1 MTAAS
6 LEFQL
11 AERQIWHFEHREEAT
26 RQELPTSDSRQCEE
40 WLRSGIDAY
49 KWLARSEEAARLA
62 DAEGLAELTP
72 AADAAIAGLYQR
84 WLTQY
89 DLAESWIANVLR
101 EGHSLASLREY
112 QECGSLVRDWL
123 EQHEFYLLGQQ
134 SLSEQ
139 FEE

>member
-11 AERQIWHFEHREEAT
+11 AERQMWHFEHREEAN
-26 RQELPTSDSRQCEE
+26 RQQFPTSEIRRCEE
-40 WLRSGIDAY
+40 WLQSGIDAY

-84 WLTQY
+84 WLAQY
-89 DLAESWIANVLR
+89 DLAEPWIANVLG
-101 EGHSLASLREY
+101 EGHSLENLPNF